1 MKVRHFLAGIL
12 IGIPI
17 GITFL
22 DTVGYIAKVEG
33 VSMQPTLN
41 PDERHPDYVF
51 LNRRAV
57 RTQDIQRG
65 EIVTVKSPKTPDQ
78 ILIKRVVGLSGDIV
92 RTHGYKK
99 ASILQIPEGHCWVEG
114 DHIGRSMDSNTFGPV
129 SLGLITAKATSIV
142 WPPSR
147 WQYLYPSMSN
157 HNFPLNSSSVPAG

>member
-1 MKVRHFLAGIL
+1 MKVRHFFASIL

-22 DTVGYIAKVEG
+22 NTVGYIAKVEG

-51 LNRRAV
+51 LNRRAI

-65 EIVTVKSPKTPDQ
+65 DIVTVKSPKSPDQ
-78 ILIKRVVGLSGDIV
+78 ILIKRVIGLSGDII

-99 ASILQIPEGHCWVEG
+99 ADILQIPDDHCWVEG

-129 SLGLITAKATSIV
+129 SLELITAKATSIV

-147 WQYLYPSMSN
+147 WQYLYPSMAN
-157 HNFPLNSSSVPAG
+157 HNFPINTPRVPAG

>member
-65 EIVTVKSPKTPDQ
+65 EIDYLE
-78 ILIKRVVGLSGDIV
+78 ILCERMD
-92 RTHGYKK
+92 TKK
-99 ASILQIPEGHCWVEG
+99 QPFCRYQMVI
-114 DHIGRSMDSNTFGPV
+114 
-129 SLGLITAKATSIV
+129 
-142 WPPSR
+142 
-147 WQYLYPSMSN
+147 
-157 HNFPLNSSSVPAG
+157 AG

>member
-1 MKVRHFLAGIL
+1 MKVRHFFAGIL

-41 PDERHPDYVF
+41 PDERNPDYVF

-57 RTQDIQRG
+57 RTQNIQRG
-65 EIVTVKSPKTPDQ
+65 EIVTVKSPKTPEQ

-92 RTHGYKK
+92 RTHGYK
-99 ASILQIPEGHCWVEG
+99 ADILQVFE
-114 DHIGRSMDSNTFGPV
+114 NF
-129 SLGLITAKATSIV
+129 SLDKSLLIEF
-142 WPPSR
+142 
-147 WQYLYPSMSN
+147 YE
-157 HNFPLNSSSVPAG
+157 